1 MKILGTLNINGNQ
14 EEFQLTLP
22 DDVASKTL
30 ALFEEANKTILQDIE
45 EEEQSKVFDEWLKSK
60 DTSLHKSLM
69 YEFMSEL
76 HIRLQECF
84 AFDEGDDCGLEGV
97 LPPIGVDDCFWW
109 PENQNTIEIESF
121 KQLKK

>member
-14 EEFQLTLP
+14 EEFQLTLS
-22 DDVASKTL
+22 DDLASKTL
-30 ALFEEANKTILQDIE
+30 TLFEEAHKTILQDME

-60 DTSLHKSLM
+60 DSSLHKSLM

>member
-60 DTSLHKSLM
+60 DTSLYKSLM
-69 YEFMSEL
+69 AEFMSEL
-76 HIRLQECF
+76 HIRLQEGPV
-84 AFDEGDDCGLEGV
+84 FDDGNCCSLYGV
-97 LPPIGVDDCFWW
+97 HPPVGVDDSYWW

-121 KQLKK
+121 RQLKK

>member
-60 DTSLHKSLM
+60 DTSLYKSLM
-69 YEFMSEL
+69 AEFMSEL
-76 HIRLQECF
+76 HIRLQEGSV
-84 AFDEGDDCGLEGV
+84 FDDGNCCSLDGV
-97 LPPIGVDDCFWW
+97 LPPVGVDDNYWW
-109 PENQNTIEIESF
+109 PENQNIIEIESF

>member
-30 ALFEEANKTILQDIE
+30 ALYEEANKTILQDIE

-60 DTSLHKSLM
+60 DSSLHKSLM

>member
-60 DTSLHKSLM
+60 DTSLYKSLM
-69 YEFMSEL
+69 AEFMSEL
-76 HIRLQECF
+76 HIRLQEGPV
-84 AFDEGDDCGLEGV
+84 FDDGNCCSLYGA
-97 LPPIGVDDCFWW
+97 LPPVGVDDSYWW

-121 KQLKK
+121 RQLKK

>member
-22 DDVASKTL
+22 DDVANKTL
-30 ALFEEANKTILQDIE
+30 ALFEEANKTILQNIE
-45 EEEQSKVFDEWLKSK
+45 EEDQSKVFDEWLKSK
-60 DTSLHKSLM
+60 DSSLHKSLM

>member
-14 EEFQLTLP
+14 EEFQLTLS
-22 DDVASKTL
+22 DDLASKTL
-30 ALFEEANKTILQDIE
+30 TLFEEAHKTILQDIE

-60 DTSLHKSLM
+60 DSSLHKSLM

-109 PENQNTIEIESF
+109 PDNQNTIEIESF
-121 KQLKK
+121 NSIK

>member
-14 EEFQLTLP
+14 EEFQLTLS
-22 DDVASKTL
+22 DDLASKTL
-30 ALFEEANKTILQDIE
+30 TLFEEAHKTILQDIE

-60 DTSLHKSLM
+60 DSSLHKSLM

-76 HIRLQECF
+76 HIKLQECF

>member
-14 EEFQLTLP
+14 EEFQLTLS
-22 DDVASKTL
+22 DDLASKTL
-30 ALFEEANKTILQDIE
+30 TLFEEAHKTILQDIE
-45 EEEQSKVFDEWLKSK
+45 EEEQSRVCDEWLKSK
-60 DTSLHKSLM
+60 DSSLHKCLT

>member
-30 ALFEEANKTILQDIE
+30 ALYEEANKTILQDIE

-60 DTSLHKSLM
+60 DTSLYKSLM
-69 YEFMSEL
+69 AEFMSEL
-76 HIRLQECF
+76 HIRLQECPV
-84 AFDEGDDCGLEGV
+84 FDDGNCCILYFFFFPV
-97 LPPIGVDDCFWW
+97 GVDDSYWW

-121 KQLKK
+121 RQLKK

>member
-14 EEFQLTLP
+14 EEFQLTLS
-22 DDVASKTL
+22 DDLASKTL
-30 ALFEEANKTILQDIE
+30 TLFEEAHKTILQDIE

-60 DTSLHKSLM
+60 DSSLHKSLM

-121 KQLKK
+121 RQLKK

>member
-14 EEFQLTLP
+14 EEFQLTLS
-22 DDVASKTL
+22 DDLASKTL
-30 ALFEEANKTILQDIE
+30 TLFEEAHKTILQDIE

-60 DTSLHKSLM
+60 DSSLHKSLM

>member
-14 EEFQLTLP
+14 EDFQLNLP
-22 DDVASKTL
+22 DDVANKTL
-30 ALFEEANKTILQDIE
+30 ALFEEAQMTILQNIE

-60 DTSLHKSLM
+60 DSSLHKSLM
-69 YEFMSEL
+69 SEFMSEL
-76 HIRLQECF
+76 HISLQECF

-121 KQLKK
+121 RQLKK

>member
-14 EEFQLTLP
+14 EEFQLTLS
-22 DDVASKTL
+22 DDLASKTL
-30 ALFEEANKTILQDIE
+30 TLFEEAHKTILQDIE

-60 DTSLHKSLM
+60 DSSLHKSLM

-121 KQLKK
+121 KQLNK

>member
-14 EEFQLTLP
+14 EEFQLTLS
-22 DDVASKTL
+22 DDLASKTL
-30 ALFEEANKTILQDIE
+30 TLFEEAHKTILQDIE

-60 DTSLHKSLM
+60 DSSLHKSLM
-69 YEFMSEL
+69 SEFMSEL

-109 PENQNTIEIESF
+109 PDNQNTIEIESF
-121 KQLKK
+121 NSIK